1 MDVGALQGIA
11 RTVLRQ
17 APQRWL
23 FKRRSGVTGPH
34 GLPAAPWA
42 NAVLQP
48 QSQAAASLAQLRTL
62 GLPPATDAPKNWD
75 ALAALDLI
83 LASTRRTA
91 RIFDAGGEHYSMIL
105 PWLWLYGYRNLI
117 AGNLAFATRSTLGPI
132 VYEHADITHTHYP
145 DGFFDAVTCLSVI
158 EHGVD
163 LRRYFQE
170 MSRIIAPG
178 GLLIT
183 STDYW
188 ETPVDTRGQCAYG
201 VPIRIFTRPEI
212 VAALELARSFDFE
225 LLAEPDLGVTERV
238 VHWQPYD
245 LLYTFVIFSLRK
257 QRCRPRSA

>member
-11 RTVLRQ
+11 RTVLRH

-42 NAVLQP
+42 NAVLQH
-48 QSQAAASLAQLRTL
+48 QLQVAASLAQLRTL

-163 LRRYFQE
+163 LKRYFSE
-170 MSRIIAPG
+170 MARIIAPG

-188 ETPVDTRGQCAYG
+188 ETPVDTRGQTAYG
-201 VPIRIFTRPEI
+201 VPIHIFTRLEI
-212 VAALELARSFDFE
+212 EAALQLAQEAGFTA
-225 LLAEPDLGVTERV
+225 LQEPDLKVTDRV
-238 VHWQPYD
+238 VRWEKPD
-245 LLYTFVIFSLRK
+245 LRYTYAIISLRK
-257 QRCRPRSA
+257 E